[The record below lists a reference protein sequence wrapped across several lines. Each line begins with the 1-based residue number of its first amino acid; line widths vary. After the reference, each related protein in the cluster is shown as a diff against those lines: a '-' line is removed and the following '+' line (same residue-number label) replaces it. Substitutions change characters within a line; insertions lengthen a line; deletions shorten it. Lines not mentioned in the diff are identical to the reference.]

1 MIILFYLI
9 FPVMG
14 FILWIMSRKLKIP
27 EDMKETGISRELLK
41 MSLFIYQKIHRHKK
55 MLGSEK
61 VRACL
66 GILQYSKDME
76 KVVMEYYIKKI
87 SLVLLMVL
95 SGSFLAI
102 AMYFSSVSSSLVEDG
117 TFVSRRDYG
126 ERNQKINLVAKDTSG
141 NEIGEF
147 SLDVRSQLYTKE
159 EADELFREASEIME
173 QTIIGSNESLDY
185 VTEDLVL
192 PQTLEGYPFDISWQ
206 LGNYDVMGAQG
217 RIKEEAVPAE
227 GVLVTLTATYSYNQ
241 DKWQQVLYA
250 NVFPRQLSPYQRKIA
265 DIKKLLESAEE
276 DTRYE
281 KTMELPGSYREDAL
295 IWSEKQTDTSFLLML
310 LMLTGGSLSFVLRDK
325 ELQSSMEKR
334 SNQMLRDYPQLVSQ
348 LVLYLGAGMTVRN
361 IFEKLSNNYSQD
373 RKNGEEMRF
382 VYEEVVRTGRELS
395 AGVSEASAYEGF
407 GLRCG
412 GQQYT
417 RLGTLLSQ
425 NLRKGNDE
433 LLSILEEESA
443 KAFAERMD
451 KIRKAGE
458 EAGTKLLLPM
468 VLMLLIV
475 MVIIMIPAFM
485 SL

>member
-1 MIILFYLI
+1 MIIFFYLI

-14 FILWIMSRKLKIP
+14 IILWILARKLKIP

-55 MLGSEK
+55 MPGSER
-61 VRACL
+61 VRTCL
-66 GILQYSKDME
+66 GTLQYSKDME

-102 AMYFSSVSSSLVEDG
+102 AMYFSALGSSRVEDG
-117 TFVSRRDYG
+117 AVIFRKDYG
-126 ERNQKINLVAKDTSG
+126 GRNQKIDLVAKDSSG

-159 EADELFREASEIME
+159 EADELFQRASEAME
-173 QTIIGSNESLDY
+173 QAVLGENGSFDHVS
-185 VTEDLVL
+185 EDLEL
-192 PQTLEGYPFDISWQ
+192 PKSLEGYPFEISWSS
-206 LGNYDVMGAQG
+206 GNYDVMDSQG
-217 RIKEEAVPAE
+217 GIKEEAVPAE
-227 GVLVTLTATYSYNQ
+227 GALVTLTATYSYNQ

-250 NVFPRQLSPYQRKIA
+250 NVFPRQLTPYQ
-265 DIKKLLESAEE
+265 KKLSDIEKLLNSAEQ
-276 DTRYE
+276 DSRYE
-281 KTMELPGSYREDAL
+281 KALELPGSYQEDAI
-295 IWSEKQTDTSFLLML
+295 IWSEKQTDSSLLLML
-310 LMLTGGSLSFVLRDK
+310 LMLIGGSVSFVLRDK

-361 IFEKLSNNYSQD
+361 VFDKLSAGYIKD

-395 AGVSEASAYEGF
+395 AGVSEAGAYEGF

-425 NLRKGNDE
+425 SLRKGNSE
-433 LLSILEEESA
+433 LLTLLEEESA